1 MNIVQLYECIKQY
14 ALTIP
19 IVESYYNTSV
29 YECWNNQNVKYGSV
43 VFAVKSVRE
52 TNSIAKYDCVLYYG
66 DRLNDNKTNRDAIQS
81 DAVGVINS
89 IVNQLNCSDK
99 IEFVTYPVQ
108 STIFEQKFADELAG
122 AYANITIDL
131 QSNGECCG
139 LNPLDDYYTK
149 YEVDELIKN
158 VEVDLSDYYTKEQI
172 DDMLSGSTKIPYIYV
187 EQVSNGVYKYSDGS
201 DFEGVKQ
208 AIINKTPYFIYI
220 PSILGYYSMPTDV
233 SFNFGQINANAF
245 VHTSGASHHYFRYIL
260 HSDSIK
266 RTESDIEYATY
277 NDLIVAGVWGMNVEV
292 DELTGNYVTSGVD
305 FATLYHFINTQ
316 SRQYAIYFPSVDN
329 TYRIAAEDIRIE
341 DSEIKC
347 KTVVIN
353 DEFQTTT
360 EWTISKDEYDEVI
373 VRKDSTTTIEL
384 ATTDY
389 VSNLIDNIDV
399 DLSNYYTK
407 NETQTN
413 FYTKGQIDAIVGD
426 INEVLDSLINDV
438 DTSAIE
444 AKLNSILNDK

>member
-131 QSNGECCG
+131 QSNGECCS

-158 VEVDLSDYYTKEQI
+158 VEVDLSDYYTKEQV
-172 DDMLSGSTKIPYIYV
+172 DEKLADVSAIPYLYV
-187 EQVSNGVYKYSDGS
+187 IKEGNEYHYSEGS
-201 DFEGVKQ
+201 DFNGVLD
-208 AIINKTPYFIYI
+208 ALINNKPYFIYV
-220 PSILGYYSMPTDV
+220 PSALDYYSVPTDIKRV
-233 SFNFGQINANAF
+233 FGQINANVFA
-245 VHTSGASHHYFRYIL
+245 HTDGNTHYYIRYTLTSEQIYKTEQKITYASYEDLSKMGVYG
-260 HSDSIK
+260 
-266 RTESDIEYATY
+266 
-277 NDLIVAGVWGMNVEV
+277 LIVDYYEEYNEYVGNGVDFYTLQHAIENQNKLYTIFLPSSDNTYKIAAQQVVLDGNAIKCISVETNGNTQTTTNWTIQFDDDFFEMNISNDGSTTVDIATQDWVNNRIDGVEV
-292 DELTGNYVTSGVD
+292 D
-305 FATLYHFINTQ
+305 
-316 SRQYAIYFPSVDN
+316 
-329 TYRIAAEDIRIE
+329 
-341 DSEIKC
+341 
-347 KTVVIN
+347 
-353 DEFQTTT
+353 
-360 EWTISKDEYDEVI
+360 
-373 VRKDSTTTIEL
+373 
-384 ATTDY
+384 
-389 VSNLIDNIDV
+389 
-399 DLSNYYTK
+399 LSDYYTK
-407 NETQTN
+407 TETQTN
-413 FYTKGQIDAIVGD
+413 FYSKEQIDAMVGD
-426 INEVLDSLINDV
+426 INEILDSLINDV
-438 DTSAIE
+438 DTSALE
-444 AKLNSILNDK
+444 ARLNSILNDK